1 MFSGFVPNSL
11 FKSIF
16 YLISLILIG
25 YIIYELKIIA
35 GYVII
40 ASILTLLARPVVKLL
55 TSKLKFGSTL
65 ASIVAISF
73 ILIVISG
80 VISLLIPLVL
90 EQGKN
95 LSLLNVNAFQDK
107 INTLYIEFNGYLNKF
122 NIDLSQSL
130 IDIEG
135 LTKNSV
141 EAIPVL
147 LNSVG
152 SILGSITLGILSV
165 IFITFFLLKDGEYFE
180 KLFTQ
185 LFPTKMKKRIEK
197 SLTEI
202 KVLLSR
208 YFLGLLFQITI
219 LFTIYTIILL
229 IFGVK
234 DAVVIAFLCALLNLI
249 PYIGPFIGII
259 LMSFLTMTSYLGE
272 DFSSV
277 IIPKTI
283 YVIIGYV
290 FAQLIDNFLSQPY
303 IFSNSIKSHPLEIF
317 LVILSGGILFGIVG
331 MILAIPLYTV
341 IKVFL
346 KVFFSNN
353 ALVKKLTKNI

>member
-25 YIIYELKIIA
+25 YIIYELKIII

-65 ASIVAISF
+65 ASLVAISF
-73 ILIVISG
+73 ILIIISG

-185 LFPTKMKKRIEK
+185 LFPTKMKKRIER
-197 SLTEI
+197 SLIEI

>member
-11 FKSIF
+11 LKSIF
-16 YLISLILIG
+16 YLISLILVG
-25 YIIYELKIIA
+25 YIIYELKIII
-35 GYVII
+35 GYIII
-40 ASILTLLARPVVKLL
+40 ASILSLLARPVVKLL

-122 NIDLSQSL
+122 NIDLNQSL
-130 IDIEG
+130 VDIEG

-197 SLTEI
+197 SLIEI

-249 PYIGPFIGII
+249 PYIGPLIGII
-259 LMSFLTMTSYLGE
+259 LMSFLTMTSYLGQ

>member
-1 MFSGFVPNSL
+1 M
-11 FKSIF
+11 
-16 YLISLILIG
+16 
-25 YIIYELKIIA
+25 
-35 GYVII
+35 
-40 ASILTLLARPVVKLL
+40 
-55 TSKLKFGSTL
+55 
-65 ASIVAISF
+65 
-73 ILIVISG
+73 
-80 VISLLIPLVL
+80 
-90 EQGKN
+90 
-95 LSLLNVNAFQDK
+95 
-107 INTLYIEFNGYLNKF
+107 
-122 NIDLSQSL
+122 
-130 IDIEG
+130 
-135 LTKNSV
+135 
-141 EAIPVL
+141 
-147 LNSVG
+147 
-152 SILGSITLGILSV
+152 
-165 IFITFFLLKDGEYFE
+165 IFITLFLLKDGEYFE
-180 KLFTQ
+180 KLFVQ

-197 SLTEI
+197 SLNEI

-208 YFLGLLFQITI
+208 YFLGLLFQISI

-259 LMSFLTMTSYLGE
+259 LMSFLTMTSYLGQ

>member
-1 MFSGFVPNSL
+1 MFSGFVPNSIL
-11 FKSIF
+11 KSIF
-16 YLISLILIG
+16 YLISLVLVG
-25 YIIYELKIIA
+25 YIIYELKIII
-35 GYVII
+35 GYIII

-122 NIDLSQSL
+122 NIDLNQSL
-130 IDIEG
+130 VDIEG

-202 KVLLSR
+202 KLLLSR

-219 LFTIYTIILL
+219 LFTMYTIILL

-259 LMSFLTMTSYLGE
+259 LMSFLTMTSYLGQ